1 MRGKPHPALLIWC
14 RMNVG
19 DLVEANFTDSY
30 VSSYGI
36 VLAFKDE
43 EYVLI
48 RWLDTG
54 QTVSYDLERVE
65 NLIRVVSQGKKSS

>member
-1 MRGKPHPALLIWC
+1 
-14 RMNVG
+14 MNVG

>member
-1 MRGKPHPALLIWC
+1 
-14 RMNVG
+14 MNVG

-54 QTVSYDLERVE
+54 QTVSYDLERME